1 MNHDPEDPRLTAY
14 ALGELPPREAQEVE
28 ALIAA
33 SPEAMQ
39 EVEEIRGFAGLLTE
53 VFEREAAS
61 KPAPDLEAAVV
72 NTCESR
78 SPLTPALSRRTGE
91 GGRRPGEGDSGDSSP
106 CIPATRDTEALEAVP
121 ASSADAGEEVPV
133 TEGEDKGRIVPMPA
147 RPSRW
152 RLGLGLGLGL
162 AASVSLLTL
171 PWWLPTRAPRDAV
184 KQMAAR
190 GNETKAEVLPDA
202 SSSAAMPVVP
212 EVRAGAEPEESTTG
226 PVLIEAP
233 APAGEL
239 AAAAAIPERKDA
251 PKHAEFGGNPELMR
265 RYGLM
270 PTTPHVPDSRPS
282 PVAGSQP
289 TEGPQTF
296 SMSPELMK
304 RYGLATSP
312 APAPTSAPGSASEPS
327 SSRLALSKDSAP
339 LMRSR
344 YGGVEAPAPSASAP
358 ASGRAVRFRQGL
370 VSDPYRRAQPLVFM
384 EPQVEDRSGGGNN
397 PGYVDAGD
405 NAFESPLTQPLST
418 FGLDVD
424 TGSYANVR
432 RFLNAGT
439 FPPRAAVRIEE
450 MINYFP
456 YAHSEPVGDDVFGAR
471 ADVAMCPW
479 EPRHRLVRIAL
490 KARAVI
496 GEPPVANLVFLVDVS
511 GSMQPSERLPLLKQ
525 ALRALTKRLAPSD
538 RVAIVTYATKSG
550 VHLPSTSAEEKDRI
564 LEAIDSL
571 ASGGTTNGEGGIRRA
586 YILAREHFI
595 PGGVNRVLLCTDGD
609 FNVGLSDQDEL
620 VRLIEGEAKSGVF
633 LTTLGVGTD
642 NFKDALMRR
651 LADKGNGSY
660 HYLDSHEEARRV
672 LIEQKDATFVTVAR
686 DAKAQVEFNPGN
698 VAAWRLIGYE
708 KRLMPAEDFNDDT
721 KDAGEVG
728 AGQTVT
734 VLYEIVPVG
743 VRPPGSVDPLK
754 YQPVAA
760 EPTPERVFARS
771 PELLTVKLRYQRPEG
786 SKSVLKEIAVADRER
801 EPDADFKFAAAVAAF
816 GMALRDPSWNGGRGF
831 DTALTL
837 AQSGLGED
845 PGGWRAEFLTLVRKA
860 RGIRR

>member
-14 ALGELPPREAQEVE
+14 ALGELPAHEAEEVE
-28 ALIAA
+28 ALLAE
-33 SPEAMQ
+33 SPEALQ
-39 EVEEIRGFAGLLTE
+39 EVEEIRGFAGVLAE

-61 KPAPDLEAAVV
+61 KPAPDVDLGVVHADAVA
-72 NTCESR
+72 TASQQ
-78 SPLTPALSRRTGE
+78 
-91 GGRRPGEGDSGDSSP
+91 SGD
-106 CIPATRDTEALEAVP
+106 AGEAVP
-121 ASSADAGEEVPV
+121 SS
-133 TEGEDKGRIVPMPA
+133 EGEDDGRLVPLPV
-147 RPSRW
+147 RPWRW
-152 RLGLGLGLGL
+152 GHGLGVGLGL
-162 AASVSLLTL
+162 AAAVSLLTL
-171 PWWLPTRAPRDAV
+171 PWWLPTRAPRESV

-190 GNETKAEVLPDA
+190 GSDPGSDSSSSTTSAVATAVLPVA
-202 SSSAAMPVVP
+202 ST
-212 EVRAGAEPEESTTG
+212 GAEPEPSTTD
-226 PVLIEAP
+226 PVPLPASPIRNDSLNTP
-233 APAGEL
+233 APEMSAQLMRRYGLTATGAATEESRDESRSGNTPTPPESRKRFAL
-239 AAAAAIPERKDA
+239 LPTDAAALTPSEPSVESPQPAARA
-251 PKHAEFGGNPELMR
+251 QTFTMSPELMR
-265 RYGLM
+265 RYGL
-270 PTTPHVPDSRPS
+270 TPS
-282 PVAGSQP
+282 PSTAPVPAPAPSSESGSARGSVSTGLAPSMRSRSALRAEEAPSSRLP
-289 TEGPQTF
+289 T
-296 SMSPELMK
+296 S
-304 RYGLATSP
+304 RYGLAS
-312 APAPTSAPGSASEPS
+312 SESLVPDAY
-327 SSRLALSKDSAP
+327 RRVRP
-339 LMRSR
+339 LHLTVA
-344 YGGVEAPAPSASAP
+344 GLELEAP
-358 ASGRAVRFRQGL
+358 
-370 VSDPYRRAQPLVFM
+370 
-384 EPQVEDRSGGGNN
+384 SGGGNN

-405 NAFESPLTQPLST
+405 NAFESPLSQPLST

-456 YAHSEPVGDDVFGAR
+456 YGHAEPEGDEVFGVR
-471 ADVAMCPW
+471 AEVAMCPW

-490 KARAVI
+490 KARAVT

-511 GSMQPSERLPLLKQ
+511 GSMQPGERLPLLKQ
-525 ALRALTKRLAPSD
+525 ALRALAKRLAPSD
-538 RVAIVTYATKSG
+538 RVAIVTYASSAG
-550 VHLPSTSAEEKDRI
+550 VHLESTSAEEKDRI

-571 ASGGTTNGEGGIRRA
+571 ASGGSTNGEGGIRQA
-586 YILAREHFI
+586 YEVARRHFI

-609 FNVGLSDQDEL
+609 FNVGMSDQNDL
-620 VRLIEGEAKSGVF
+620 VRLIESEAKSGVF

-660 HYLDSHEEARRV
+660 HYLDSQEEAQRV
-672 LIEQKDATFVTVAR
+672 LLEQKDATFVTVAR

-708 KRLMPAEDFNDDT
+708 KRLMPAQDFNDDT

-743 VRPPGSVDPLK
+743 VRAPGSVDPLK
-754 YQPVAA
+754 YQPVVA
-760 EPTPERVFARS
+760 EPTPKRVFARS
-771 PELLTVKLRYQRPEG
+771 SELLTLKLRYQRPEG
-786 SKSVLKEIAVADRER
+786 SRSVLKEIAVEDRER

-837 AQSGLGED
+837 AQSGLGAD